1 MQAPVSV
8 VWHTM
13 GATHRCILKMGARRV
28 FEGTGRVHQRMP
40 SPQEI
45 KPFLHWIKES
55 AVNKF
60 IMDESSPSYFLEFR
74 RFANF

>member
-13 GATHRCILKMGARRV
+13 GSPHRGILKMGTHRV
-28 FEGTGRVHQRMP
+28 FEGTGGVRLRVP
-40 SPQEI
+40 CPQQI
-45 KPFLHWIKES
+45 KPFLHWINES

-60 IMDESSPSYFLEFR
+60 IMGESSPSYFLEFR
-74 RFANF
+74 RFADF